1 MELIKTFYS
10 FEKTKESVGFLFLYF
25 FIEHKV
31 RDFSCPAPL
40 GWMKSKVKQSP
51 VGLWFADKRNPELEI
66 KALARG
72 ERSSTGKQGFYF
84 TYHAL

>member
-1 MELIKTFYS
+1 MNNMRMVNTGLVMNVGKTS
-10 FEKTKESVGFLFLYF
+10 FLRKGSIAT
-25 FIEHKV
+25 KV

-84 TYHAL
+84 TALG

>member
-1 MELIKTFYS
+1 MKLNEAMFY
-10 FEKTKESVGFLFLYF
+10 
-25 FIEHKV
+25 KV

-84 TYHAL
+84 TFVYNLSVF